1 MTFLLKSCYVT
12 ASDRYAG
19 MQLRPEDYGKMSTLL
34 RDCFGDG
41 VVLGLEWGYSL
52 DPEDGIPAAIAQT
65 VAAFATPPASP
76 LVP

>member
-1 MTFLLKSCYVT
+1 
-12 ASDRYAG
+12 

-41 VVLGLEWGYSL
+41 VVLGLEGGYSL
-52 DPEDGIPAAIAQT
+52 DPEDGIPAAIAHT